1 MNENYIVVKS
11 KKTGR
16 IQTLTEDQYA
26 KMVDMKLSGKFSIV
40 EKYTTETKNII
51 IPAEVKEILIDTPEK
66 VREKFDVEFD
76 VEAHDDLGT
85 SNPPKQ
91 PKEIIRVKKPKI

>member
-51 IPAEVKEILIDTPEK
+51 IPAEVKEILIDTPEET
-66 VREKFDVEFD
+66 RRKFDI
-76 VEAHDDLGT
+76 EAHDDLGT
-85 SNPPKQ
+85 SKPPQQ